1 MTLRRSAAFA
11 LLLPTLALILILALI
26 LAPAKASAQMSQAC
40 APQAEKALQD
50 LPFSDDAV
58 STIRLEKMLNP
69 AERGPEFLG
78 VRAWVRLKS
87 CSGFLIIDMT
97 RSCFVRQ
104 SYTRGDCTIEG
115 VTRY

>member
-1 MTLRRSAAFA
+1 MTLRRRAAFA
-11 LLLPTLALILILALI
+11 LLFPILT
-26 LAPAKASAQMSQAC
+26 LAPALVLAPATASAQMSQAC
-40 APQAEKALQD
+40 APQAEEALQN
-50 LPFSDDAV
+50 LAFGDDAV
-58 STIRLEKMLNP
+58 GTVRLERMLNP

-104 SYTRGDCTIEG
+104 SYTRGDCAIDG

>member
-1 MTLRRSAAFA
+1 MTLRRRAVLV
-11 LLLPTLALILILALI
+11 LLLPTLALMLALI
-26 LAPAKASAQMSQAC
+26 VAPATASAQMSQAC
-40 APQAEKALQD
+40 APQAEEALQAM
-50 LPFSDDAV
+50 PFSDDAV

-69 AERGPEFLG
+69 AERGPQFLG

-104 SYTRGDCTIEG
+104 SYTRGDCAIDG

>member
-1 MTLRRSAAFA
+1 MTLRRRAALA
-11 LLLPTLALILILALI
+11 LLLPTLALMLALI
-26 LAPAKASAQMSQAC
+26 LAPATASAQMTQAC
-40 APQAEKALQD
+40 APQAEEALENM
-50 LPFSDDAV
+50 PFGADAV
-58 STIRLEKMLNP
+58 STVRLERMLNP
-69 AERGPEFLG
+69 AEQGPEFLG

-104 SYTRGDCTIEG
+104 SYTRGDCAIDG